1 MVNKTLFWANEAL
14 LFKSLSATQMSDSKL
29 IFFLMSPNFRKI
41 YCLLKPRLKAL
52 EKYFSGNLPENF
64 TYALMSECIHIFI
77 ERGKKKKRNSKPDC
91 DKIQPCLSLK

>member
-1 MVNKTLFWANEAL
+1 
-14 LFKSLSATQMSDSKL
+14 
-29 IFFLMSPNFRKI
+29 MSPNFRKI

-77 ERGKKKKRNSKPDC
+77 ERGKKKKKGTLNQTVIKY
-91 DKIQPCLSLK
+91 SLVSH